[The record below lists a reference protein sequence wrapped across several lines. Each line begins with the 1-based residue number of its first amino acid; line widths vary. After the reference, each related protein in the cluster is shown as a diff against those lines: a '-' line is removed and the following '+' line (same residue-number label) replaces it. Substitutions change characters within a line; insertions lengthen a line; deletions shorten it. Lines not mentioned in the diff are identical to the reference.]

1 MSEYLATFV
10 TLPADVRTLLE
21 TGLRTIFRV
30 EEVDGSLRVTTH
42 CLYPSNGFV
51 RVTFRGGVHSMVASD
66 EGEALGE
73 ALAAGIELRDP
84 DKILGPFVRA
94 RGLSLRNGIIF
105 TDRFPPDAAPVA
117 LSHIANAAKEA
128 AYWLYEHGGLK
139 RKRDFKALLNSFL
152 ADKFRGQVAE
162 ARLLGKSHKLHR
174 FSNVVSF
181 ANGRRLI
188 IDAAS
193 FDPSS
198 INARVVANLDVR
210 ALNDPKIEQ
219 RIIFDD
225 EERWTSADLSLLQV
239 GATVVPFSRSQEVI
253 TRVAD
258 GLREAA

>member
-1 MSEYLATFV
+1 M
-10 TLPADVRTLLE
+10 
-21 TGLRTIFRV
+21 
-30 EEVDGSLRVTTH
+30 
-42 CLYPSNGFV
+42 
-51 RVTFRGGVHSMVASD
+51 
-66 EGEALGE
+66 
-73 ALAAGIELRDP
+73 
-84 DKILGPFVRA
+84 
-94 RGLSLRNGIIF
+94 
-105 TDRFPPDAAPVA
+105 
-117 LSHIANAAKEA
+117 
-128 AYWLYEHGGLK
+128 
-139 RKRDFKALLNSFL
+139 
-152 ADKFRGQVAE
+152 
-162 ARLLGKSHKLHR
+162 GKSHKLHR
-174 FSNVVSF
+174 FSNLVSF